1 MGNQEAGSTIFHAG
15 SEFFQSVIV
24 SQATCGLIRECPE
37 IIEDE
42 NSVEPSLLDKQGD
55 YPVYKLSSG
64 EAAQAK
70 YLCREIKALQA
81 SLAPSNM
88 AIIDK
93 GSTFGS
99 DSIKLITVHSIKGI
113 EFEVVFIIDLNDKVL
128 PYSVISSDLYVIKW

>member
-1 MGNQEAGSTIFHAG
+1 MLCCLF
-15 SEFFQSVIV
+15 IV
-24 SQATCGLIRECPE
+24 SQAAYGLIRECPE

-64 EAAQAK
+64 EPAQAR

-88 AIIDK
+88 AIIARFRNQLGDTRSFWK
-93 GSTFGS
+93 
-99 DSIKLITVHSIKGI
+99 K
-113 EFEVVFIIDLNDKVL
+113 KV
-128 PYSVISSDLYVIKW
+128 